1 MVFNKKIKWGIYF
14 IVLIVLIY
22 LYKTF
27 NPADNI
33 FFPKCPFRTLTGY
46 KCPGCGSQRAIHSL
60 LNLNITSAFKENLL
74 LVISIPYLL
83 IGFVFNTKKVKNDK
97 IVLWR
102 KLLYGTNA
110 IKIILVLIIL
120 FWILRNISCC
130 ELSF

>member
-1 MVFNKKIKWGIYF
+1 VVFNKKIKWGIYF